1 MIYNL
6 SRQTKLRKQL
16 ARTRLW
22 VPRTTRMQRT
32 EVVPFFESL
41 LQGDPEMSTAIA
53 AIQTLMEFMKR
64 NSAET
69 IAELTSDLKG
79 AMVEL
84 QTSDQSVVSV
94 ASGCEL
100 FFRFI
105 TLTALDMANF
115 NDCKQLLVERGQLYL
130 QKAAQARQ
138 KIGKLG
144 VPFIRDGATIL
155 IHSRSRVV
163 LTLLKEAASYN
174 KHCTV
179 FVTESCPDRSGLIMQ
194 KALQDAGIRAYVIVD
209 AAVGYIMERI
219 DLVMFGAEGVVESGG
234 IINKVSFDAFRKSV
248 YRRHKILYNRKHTH
262 SNLLDIGTYQIA
274 VVAKAANKPVYV
286 VAESFKF
293 LRQYP
298 LNQFEAPNK
307 HKYVNP
313 QPNDFSDHP
322 LVDYTPP
329 SYINLLFTDFAVLTP
344 SAVSDELIKLYC

>member
-1 MIYNL
+1 MNSCI
-6 SRQTKLRKQL
+6 SKLLHRHCS
-16 ARTRLW
+16 
-22 VPRTTRMQRT
+22 

-41 LQGDPEMSTAIA
+41 LQNDPEMSTAIA

-84 QTSDQSVVSV
+84 QTSDQSVASV

-100 FFRFI
+100 FLRFI
-105 TLTALDMANF
+105 TLTALDKP
-115 NDCKQLLVERGQLYL
+115 CKQLLVEKGQLYL

-163 LTLLKEAASYN
+163 LTLLKEAAACN

-179 FVTESCPDRSGLIMQ
+179 FVTESRPDKSGYIMRES
-194 KALQDAGIRAYVIVD
+194 LEEAGIPAYVILD

-219 DLVMFGAEGVVESGG
+219 DLVMLGAEGVVESGG
-234 IINKVSFDAFRKSV
+234 IINK
-248 YRRHKILYNRKHTH
+248 
-262 SNLLDIGTYQIA
+262 IGTYQIA
-274 VVAKAANKPVYV
+274 IAAKAANKPVYA

-307 HKYVNP
+307 HK
-313 QPNDFSDHP
+313 
-322 LVDYTPP
+322 
-329 SYINLLFTDFAVLTP
+329 
-344 SAVSDELIKLYC
+344 VSKTHS